1 MSKYHH
7 FRMPKNLRQ
16 KKKKK
21 KEASGNSER
30 ERERERE
37 RGDLGIWVH
46 DNCHIIFK
54 IFYN

>member
-21 KEASGNSER
+21 EGSERQFGEREGER
-30 ERERERE
+30 EREV
-37 RGDLGIWVH
+37 I
-46 DNCHIIFK
+46 
-54 IFYN
+54 